1 MYEGYW
7 IELLLGAIVA
17 AQLVYH
23 CIKVKK
29 TKA

>member
-1 MYEGYW
+1 MYEYYW
-7 IELLLGAIVA
+7 IELLLAAIVTT
-17 AQLVYH
+17 LFVYH